1 MKKLLLVGLLVLPL
15 TAYAADKK
23 PLTVKQLCDRMVDV
37 QTGNDVAYDGS
48 KDVHGRDVAPAD
60 MDGGT
65 PQVGLSDNVTVSI
78 GTNDLQQLNLPGSAY
93 TPYMNFGD
101 ATIKKD
107 GSVYFNGQRLTQPQ
121 IQSLCNDKPNMAVP
135 DTNKKMPPAQQ
146 TDEPLN
152 SSK

>member
-1 MKKLLLVGLLVLPL
+1 MRNLLIACLVIFPV
-15 TAYAADKK
+15 AANAASK
-23 PLTVKQLCDRMVDV
+23 PLTVKQLCDRMVNVQSSGDV
-37 QTGNDVAYDGS
+37 EYNSS

-60 MDGGT
+60 LDDGT

-78 GTNDLQQLNLPGSAY
+78 GTNDLQQLNLPGSSY

-107 GSVYFNGQRLTQPQ
+107 GSVYFNGQRLSQPQ
-121 IQSLCNDKPNMAVP
+121 VQSLCNDKPNMAGP
-135 DTNKKMPPAQQ
+135 DTNKATPPVGQ

-152 SSK
+152 PVRK